1 MSYVTLNVTWH
12 LYLSESFSPTL
23 LVMLLD
29 NDGLFLVFSKLVTSL
44 ALFLTLSYLLHAWG
58 AIEVAGFERD
68 LVNINKLD
76 CYKKGHIKLFQIF
89 FQLQFVVTL

>member
-1 MSYVTLNVTWH
+1 MCGACIWFV
-12 LYLSESFSPTL
+12 
-23 LVMLLD
+23 
-29 NDGLFLVFSKLVTSL
+29 
-44 ALFLTLSYLLHAWG
+44 
-58 AIEVAGFERD
+58 AIEVAGFERDERD